1 MTEHRVD
8 ADGNRSGFRAPRP
21 VSSLS
26 RANRRSH
33 ATRPVAGLS
42 RSIAAVLAATAALA
56 FAAPSLAI
64 RSPRLAAQDRE
75 QDRRQE
81 KNNDQEKLFETKIR
95 PILVD
100 VCLRCH
106 GDTKASGGLRV
117 DSRDALVRGGES
129 GAAIVPGDPER
140 SLLLQAVRRA
150 PDISAMPPDK
160 DKALRPD
167 QVADFAAWI
176 KAGAVWPARTARFVA
191 AKHWSFE
198 PVREPSPPAVRDSAW
213 LRTPVDS
220 FIRAR
225 QEATQTTPAPTADKR
240 SLIRRVSFDLLGL
253 PPSPEDVDEF
263 VGDAAPDAFARLV
276 DRLLASPRHGEKW
289 GRHWLDVVRYADTAG
304 ETADYP
310 VPLAWRYRNYVI
322 DAFNAD
328 KPYDLFLREQL
339 AGDVLALRSSLDGSH
354 DGVENRRSYA
364 EQVTATGYLAIS
376 RRFGFDSENYHHL
389 TIQDTIDTLGQSL
402 LGLTLGCGR
411 CHDHKFDPVSMRDYY
426 ALYGIFD
433 SSRYP
438 FPGSEQKQKVRAM
451 AALVPPAQ
459 AAADATEHRR
469 RMAALTSSLE
479 ALKLPTAAAV
489 LRTLSEIDGD
499 FELQAPAAGGSNG
512 VLVPPWQYSGPIAVT
527 TAAQSPFKNVY
538 PGGRIGASIAAG
550 TTSYKIEQALHPGF
564 SSRRSERLFF
574 NLDFRVGAS
583 EPLAAKSA
591 PLVGHRIA
599 LGAVG
604 SRVTSAKPGDAIAC
618 ELLVTSDNLWIRR
631 SDGVAVV
638 AFKLIPNEW
647 TNVQLELSLVDR
659 TVTTRLGRPGST
671 LEFTAQPLN
680 AEWRDT
686 FDLIALES
694 HSHPAAKLPAIEYD
708 NVAVSDQ
715 PFAPAA
721 LQFDATNNTTKD
733 SAAALAATGDV
744 DVSKLN
750 AELQQLIGI
759 DGDLEG
765 QPAEK
770 PPVAPWNPGP
780 NSAVKLTSAAQSPF
794 HNHYPAGK
802 LGLRMPN
809 RGEYDGF
816 GVTIPPAVVR
826 PDEQGRLHIAFD
838 FRCASQDAGGDGTWR
853 YYIGHG
859 AGPNPA
865 IELFINGREFF
876 RRSANDKSSVAK
888 LEIGRWY
895 QVQLALDLKGKTYRG
910 KLLSTES
917 QVEFSGDFAPGWD
930 GTLDYSFI
938 DSYGHIGGVRP
949 ALDADNFLISAAPLS
964 PLNPQTPANPST
976 STTPASPAT
985 TPPSPDAPKPPAQS
999 AAAERQ
1005 ARIAALKEK
1014 LAALQATGEQLQREY
1029 ESRLI
1034 AGSSPLTY
1042 GMSEGTPHPARIQ
1055 LRGEP
1060 DRLGD
1065 EVPRGFIAALGG
1077 GSLPAGAQG
1086 SGRLELAEW
1095 LTRPDHP
1102 LTARVMANRIWQ
1114 YHFGRGLVKTPND
1127 FGSRGQAPTH
1137 PELLDYLAAR
1147 FVKRDWSIKSLHRE
1161 ILLAATYRQGSFAP
1175 ANVAAGNDRSA
1186 DAPGLAT
1193 RVSSDQGSNQNSNN
1207 SSNPSSS
1214 KSPGP
1219 SEKLTPTEASE
1230 LYVGFARRRLS
1241 AEELRDAV
1249 LGVCDRLDLTP
1260 GAEHPFPPPTRW
1272 GYSQHGPFIAVYDH
1286 SRRSVYLMTQRLKRH
1301 PLLALFDGA
1310 DPNASTAERLGT
1322 IVPTQALFFLND
1334 PLVHGSADN
1343 WARRLSAQL
1352 ADDGKRITAAWRSAV
1367 GRAPTQAELA
1377 DAGEF
1382 LSTYRQELAA
1392 AGEPKDAAEVER
1404 RALAAYLRTLIGSNE
1419 FLYVD

>member
-1 MTEHRVD
+1 M
-8 ADGNRSGFRAPRP
+8 
-21 VSSLS
+21 
-26 RANRRSH
+26 
-33 ATRPVAGLS
+33 
-42 RSIAAVLAATAALA
+42 
-56 FAAPSLAI
+56 AAPIFAI
-64 RSPRLAAQDRE
+64 HSPRLAAQDRSAA
-75 QDRRQE
+75 QDKGEEKEKALELSREKDGQQE
-81 KNNDQEKLFETKIR
+81 KNNDQEKLFEAKIR

-129 GAAIVPGDPER
+129 GAAIVPGEPER

-150 PDISAMPPDK
+150 PDVSAMPPDT

-213 LRTPVDS
+213 LRNPVDS

-225 QEATQTTPAPTADKR
+225 QDAAQETPAPTADKR
-240 SLIRRVSFDLLGL
+240 SLFRRVSFDLLGL

-263 VGDAAPDAFARLV
+263 VGDDTPDAFARLV

-328 KPYDLFLREQL
+328 KPYDRFLREQI
-339 AGDVLALRSSLDGSH
+339 AGDVLALRHSLEGSH
-354 DGVENRRSYA
+354 DSAEQLKSYA
-364 EQVTATGYLAIS
+364 DQVTATGYLAIS

-469 RMAALTSSLE
+469 RMAGLTSSLE

-538 PGGRIGASIAAG
+538 PGGRIGASIAAR
-550 TTSYKIEQALHPGF
+550 TTIYKIEQALHPGF
-564 SSRRSERLFF
+564 STRRSERLFF
-574 NLDFRVGAS
+574 NLDFRVGPS

-604 SRVTSAKPGDAIAC
+604 SRVSTTKSGDTIAC

-659 TVTTRLGRPGST
+659 TVTARLGRPGST

-686 FDLIALES
+686 VDLIALES

-721 LQFDATNNTTKD
+721 LQFDATKNATSNAA
-733 SAAALAATGDV
+733 AAALASTGAV
-744 DVSKLN
+744 DIGKLN

-794 HNHYPAGK
+794 HNHYPDGK

-838 FRCASQDAGGDGTWR
+838 FRCASQDAGGDGSWR

-859 AGPNPA
+859 AGPTPA
-865 IELFINGREFF
+865 IELFFNGREFY

-888 LEIGRWY
+888 IEIGRWY

-964 PLNPQTPANPST
+964 PLNPSSPANPLAPT
-976 STTPASPAT
+976 TTPT
-985 TPPSPDAPKPPAQS
+985 THAEPRPPAPS
-999 AAAERQ
+999 AVAERQ

-1065 EVPRGFIAALGG
+1065 EVPRGFITALGG
-1077 GSLPAGAQG
+1077 G
-1086 SGRLELAEW
+1086 
-1095 LTRPDHP
+1095 
-1102 LTARVMANRIWQ
+1102 
-1114 YHFGRGLVKTPND
+1114 
-1127 FGSRGQAPTH
+1127 
-1137 PELLDYLAAR
+1137 
-1147 FVKRDWSIKSLHRE
+1147 
-1161 ILLAATYRQGSFAP
+1161 
-1175 ANVAAGNDRSA
+1175 
-1186 DAPGLAT
+1186 
-1193 RVSSDQGSNQNSNN
+1193 
-1207 SSNPSSS
+1207 
-1214 KSPGP
+1214 
-1219 SEKLTPTEASE
+1219 
-1230 LYVGFARRRLS
+1230 
-1241 AEELRDAV
+1241 
-1249 LGVCDRLDLTP
+1249 
-1260 GAEHPFPPPTRW
+1260 
-1272 GYSQHGPFIAVYDH
+1272 
-1286 SRRSVYLMTQRLKRH
+1286 
-1301 PLLALFDGA
+1301 
-1310 DPNASTAERLGT
+1310 
-1322 IVPTQALFFLND
+1322 
-1334 PLVHGSADN
+1334 
-1343 WARRLSAQL
+1343 
-1352 ADDGKRITAAWRSAV
+1352 
-1367 GRAPTQAELA
+1367 
-1377 DAGEF
+1377 
-1382 LSTYRQELAA
+1382 
-1392 AGEPKDAAEVER
+1392 
-1404 RALAAYLRTLIGSNE
+1404 
-1419 FLYVD
+1419 